1 MYDTELV
8 LEILRQIQKAGKR
21 IERRFSP
28 VRHPDDFLITDE
40 GLDRL
45 DAICMMLIAIGESL
59 KNLDK
64 LTNGELLARYP
75 GVDWK
80 GAKGARDII
89 SHHYFDLNA
98 EAVFGICQKDIP
110 NLYAT
115 VEKMIEDLSPGAAS

>member
-8 LEILRQIQKAGKR
+8 LEILRQIQEAGKR

-64 LTNGELLARYP
+64 LTKGELLARYP

-110 NLYAT
+110 NLDAT
-115 VEKMIEDLSPGAAS
+115 VEKMIEDLSHGAAS

>member
-1 MYDTELV
+1 MYDSELV
-8 LEILRQIQKAGKR
+8 IEILRQIQEAGKR

-28 VRHPDDFLITDE
+28 VRFPDDFLITDE

-98 EAVFGICQKDIP
+98 EAVFGICQSDIP
-110 NLYAT
+110 NLAVT
-115 VEKMIEDLSPGAAS
+115 IEKMIEDLSHGAAS

>member
-1 MYDTELV
+1 MSDPELV
-8 LEILRQIQKAGKR
+8 REILAQIFEAGRR
-21 IERRFSP
+21 IERRFAPIGSP
-28 VRHPDDFLITDE
+28 GDFLATDE

-64 LTNGELLARYP
+64 ITGGSLLSSYP
-75 GVDWK
+75 EVDWK

-98 EAVFGICQKDIP
+98 EAVFGICGKDLPLLI
-110 NLYAT
+110 AT
-115 VEKMIEDLSPGAAS
+115 VAKMLEDQAWKM

>member
-1 MYDTELV
+1 MYDVELV
-8 LEILRQIQKAGKR
+8 REILRQILEAGKR
-21 IERRFSP
+21 IERRFSTM
-28 VRHPDDFLITDE
+28 RHSDDFLVTDD

-59 KNLDK
+59 KNIDK

-98 EAVFGICQKDIP
+98 EAVFGICRNDIP
-110 NLYAT
+110 SLMAMA
-115 VEKMIEDLSPGAAS
+115 EKILADLNPG

>member
-1 MYDTELV
+1 MYDAELV
-8 LEILRQIQKAGKR
+8 LEILSQVHEACKR

-28 VRHPDDFLITDE
+28 VRHSDDFLATDE
-40 GLDRL
+40 GIDRL

-98 EAVFGICQKDIP
+98 EAVFGICLNDMP
-110 NLYAT
+110 TLTAT
-115 VEKMIEDLSPGAAS
+115 VEKIISDLNRAAV

>member
-8 LEILRQIQKAGKR
+8 LEILRQIREAGKR
-21 IERRFSP
+21 IERRSSP

-64 LTNGELLARYP
+64 LTNGELLSRYP

-98 EAVFGICQKDIP
+98 EAVFGICQNDIP
-110 NLYAT
+110 NLAAT
-115 VEKMIEDLSPGAAS
+115 D